1 MSAHM
6 RYFIALTTKHLTY
19 IKNIEER
26 MIKNMKNLTDAINN
40 DNNRKD
46 DDEMS
51 NRIPVAKKSL
61 SSMNTSQ

>member
-1 MSAHM
+1 M